1 MRLALAI
8 VLTTSVFSTAAHA
21 HGSGKQKQPRKQKAG
36 VKFVVDRVNKH
47 GQVVE
52 RDVVTGPIG
61 RTRGRAKGKARTRA
75 RQLTMEQ
82 QVKGMIAGVA
92 VDETDAAMPTELTL
106 KGRLEEV
113 ESVSSTHNGGTTTRT
128 KLRRKGAGHDHTAV
142 ETRVYARGKLRRIR
156 PAEVLEEPQML
167 GKGGAVNAIGSIE
180 IASGPADED
189 GERDWS
195 EMSGLGLAYHPSSPF
210 FVVLNDG
217 PYRTEIPRDLLNEA
231 MTKGLVTRGT
241 TQVANDGEHVTVEVD
256 VAGEQRSYRM
266 PTAHLQGVL
275 RSSYRSVPRGDEG
288 RWLNLDAE
296 LDGL

>member
-8 VLTTSVFSTAAHA
+8 VLTTFVSGNVAHA
-21 HGSGKQKQPRKQKAG
+21 HGSGKQKQPKKQKVG
-36 VKFVVDRVNKH
+36 VKFVVDKVNKH
-47 GQVVE
+47 GQVIE

-61 RTRGRAKGKARTRA
+61 RTRGRAKGKARTKA
-75 RQLTMEQ
+75 RQLSMDQ

-92 VDETDAAMPTELTL
+92 VDEADAAMPTELTL
-106 KGRLEEV
+106 KGRLEEA
-113 ESVSSTHNGGTTTRT
+113 ESFSAAHNGSTTTRT

-156 PAEVLEEPQML
+156 PAEVLEEPQMR

-189 GERDWS
+189 GDRAWS
-195 EMSGLGLAYHPSSPF
+195 EMSGLGLAYHPSNPF

-217 PYRTEIPRDLLNEA
+217 PYRSEIPRDLVNEA

-241 TQVANDGEHVTVEVD
+241 TQIANDGEHLTVEVD
-256 VAGEQRSYRM
+256 VAGELRSYRM
-266 PTAHLQGVL
+266 PTVHMQGVL
-275 RSSYRSVPRGDEG
+275 RSTTTRAGPSPGTRGDGG
-288 RWLNLDAE
+288 R
-296 LDGL
+296 